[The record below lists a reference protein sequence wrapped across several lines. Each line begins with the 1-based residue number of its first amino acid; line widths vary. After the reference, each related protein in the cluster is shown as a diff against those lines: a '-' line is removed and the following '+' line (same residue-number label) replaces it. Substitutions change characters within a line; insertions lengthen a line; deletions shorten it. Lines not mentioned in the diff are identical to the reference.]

1 MYMIIV
7 GDGEAITA
15 GTTLTLLGDG
25 TILITI
31 RGDGAGTTLGDITVG
46 AGVETL
52 AGVGPE
58 TGVGDTHTTVGAGPD
73 IMDGEAIMA
82 VIGTAHIII
91 EVIMEEIMLICPEE
105 EVMLLVF
112 QEQLYHP
119 EQMDTPAEYETT
131 ADVPMRSYLVATT
144 I

>member
-25 TILITI
+25 TILTTI
-31 RGDGAGTTLGDITVG
+31 RGDGDGTTLGDITVG

-73 IMDGEAIMA
+73 IMDGEAIMV
-82 VIGTAHIII
+82 VIGTVHIIT
-91 EVIMEEIMLICPEE
+91 EGIMEEIMLTCPVE
-105 EVMLLVF
+105 EVMLRVF

-119 EQMDTPAEYETT
+119 EQMDTPAEYEITV
-131 ADVPMRSYLVATT
+131 DVPMRPYLAAT
-144 I
+144 II